1 MSVPSATITELD
13 GQLGIVPPS
22 AGNIQC
28 IVADANAG
36 PLDTPAVFSK
46 PTAIVST
53 FGGGPLVERACRA
66 LADEDGPGY
75 VVCVRSDRT
84 TDGAASAVNDSATTG
99 TSVPSVDVDP
109 IQPWDAYEVE
119 FVVVLGGTI
128 GTGPI
133 TLKYSLDGGRNFSKN
148 VSLGNANTYTVPNSG
163 VVVNFAAG
171 TLVTGDSFTFTT
183 SAPKWN
189 AADLA
194 VSLAAVQASS
204 QPIESVWVG
213 GACSGTEKDTIIAAR
228 AASNAVGK
236 FRTFHCETRMPG
248 LTESDATFQASVI
261 ADFAGHKDSGV
272 EVVSD
277 CALVTSSVPGRI
289 AVWQLRMPA
298 ALGVVPRYAAVEPHI
313 DIAAKDLGPL
323 DGVHIKDANGN
334 PYSHDEAENPGLDD
348 AGFTTLRSWADKP
361 GEAYVNNPRI
371 QSTSGSDFVFV
382 QYRRVM
388 NLLRRGLKSYLES
401 RLSKDVRVRTKGAL
415 RGRILESEAKEI
427 EAGANRALWLAA
439 KEGRY
444 ISGDQTDS
452 RFVLS
457 RDDDIL
463 ATSTLHYQ
471 ARAVPRGYIKSIDG
485 DLGFSNPARAAA

>member
-13 GQLGIVPPS
+13 GQLGIVPLS
-22 AGNIQC
+22 AGRIQC

-36 PLDTPAVFSK
+36 PLNTPAVFSK
-46 PTAIVST
+46 PTAIVTT

-75 VVCVRSDRT
+75 VVLCRSDRA
-84 TDGAASAVNDSATTG
+84 TDGAASVVDDAGVTG
-99 TSVPSVDVDP
+99 TSVPVADVDP
-109 IQPWDAYEVE
+109 IAPWDAYGVKFEVI
-119 FVVVLGGTI
+119 LSGTI

-133 TLKYSLDGGRNFSKN
+133 TLRYSLDAGLNYSKS
-148 VSLGNANTYTVPNSG
+148 VSLGTANTYTIPNSG
-163 VVVNFAAG
+163 VVVNFGAG
-171 TLVTGDSFTFTT
+171 TLVAGDSFTFTT
-183 SAPKWN
+183 TAPKWN

-194 VSLAAVQASS
+194 VSLAAVQAST

-228 AASNAVGK
+228 AASIAAGK
-236 FRTFHCETRMPG
+236 LRTFHCETRVPA
-248 LTESDATFQASVI
+248 LTETDAVFQASII
-261 ADFAGHKDSGV
+261 ADFAGHTDTGI
-272 EVVSD
+272 EVVAD

-298 ALGVVPRYAAVEPHI
+298 ALGVVPRYAAVEPHV
-313 DIAAKDLGPL
+313 DIAEKDLGPL
-323 DGVHIKDANGN
+323 DGVHIKDSNGN
-334 PYSHDEAENPGLDD
+334 PYSHDEAESPGLDD

-361 GEAYVNNPRI
+361 SETYVNNPRI
-371 QSTSGSDFVFV
+371 QSTAGSDFVFV

-388 NLLRRGLKSYLES
+388 NILRGSLKSYLES
-401 RLSKDVRVRTKGAL
+401 RLSKNVRVQTKGAR

-427 EAGANRALWLAA
+427 EAGANRALWVAS

-444 ISGDQTDS
+444 ISGDQTDT
-452 RFVLS
+452 RFTLS

-463 ATSTLHYQ
+463 ATSTLTYQ
-471 ARAVPRGYIKSIDG
+471 ARATPLGYIKDIDG
-485 DLGFSNPARAAA
+485 DLGFSNPARAA